1 MLFPSRSQPLPS
13 EKGIYQGLF
22 RLSGNTATYRKKI
35 SEVEQFYDGNDP
47 ESMIYRFQGSVGR
60 YMTKCVGRYRRGRKY
75 EERKDNIRRCKG
87 HLWWKI
93 NTSAP
98 HIYSGLLDY
107 YMEPSLPY
115 FALKRAYQPFQLFF
129 SIDDYIGLWAVIFEN
144 NQVSIVGEIVSD
156 FRFSHEEIGRAHV

>member
-1 MLFPSRSQPLPS
+1 MIKGNIFPWPETWRPFTSADSW
-13 EKGIYQGLF
+13 
-22 RLSGNTATYRKKI
+22 KKI

-75 EERKDNIRRCKG
+75 EERKENIRRCKG

-98 HIYSGLLDY
+98 HIYSGLLVTIWN
-107 YMEPSLPY
+107 PH
-115 FALKRAYQPFQLFF
+115 
-129 SIDDYIGLWAVIFEN
+129 
-144 NQVSIVGEIVSD
+144 
-156 FRFSHEEIGRAHV
+156 SHISH